1 MTTPTLTPQQIEQA
15 KKVIEKY
22 RLCSIET

>member
-1 MTTPTLTPQQIEQA
+1 MMPQQ

-22 RLCSIET
+22 RLDETLVKLATEASK